1 MTEVNVLLL
10 IAAHVNT
17 WFTVDAV
24 FGSGGFNVFQ
34 FIIGIMIAILI
45 MDIHYIHVRMQTAA
59 KTVEDPCDFFDPPLG
74 SRRREAMAMH
84 FALRIVENV
93 QIEDVRRTEQM
104 Q

>member
-17 WFTVDAV
+17 WFIVDAV

-34 FIIGIMIAILI
+34 FIIGVMIAILI
-45 MDIHYIHVRMQTAA
+45 MDIHYIHVRMQMAP
-59 KTVEDPCDFFDPPLG
+59 KTVEDPCEIFDPPLG

-84 FALRIVENV
+84 FALRIVENGP
-93 QIEDVRRTEQM
+93 IEDAIRAEQM
-104 Q
+104 K